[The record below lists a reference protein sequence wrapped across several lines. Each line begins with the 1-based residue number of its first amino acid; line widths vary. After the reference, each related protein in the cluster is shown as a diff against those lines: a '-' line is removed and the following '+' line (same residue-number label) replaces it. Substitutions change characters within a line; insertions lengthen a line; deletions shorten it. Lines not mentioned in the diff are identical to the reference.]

1 MENAK
6 TASVYAISDTKEK
19 LVKKNTVMTIAPDMA
34 TASKINVTA
43 TKAGSEYLVKK
54 LLVPMT
60 ALTMVFALKESASV
74 GKDLLVIHV

>member
-1 MENAK
+1 M
-6 TASVYAISDTKEK
+6 ASVYAISDTKEK
-19 LVKKNTVMTIAPDMA
+19 LVKKNTVMTIAPDMG

-43 TKAGSEYLVKK
+43 TKAGSEHLVKK

-60 ALTMVFALKESASV
+60 ALIMVYALKESASV